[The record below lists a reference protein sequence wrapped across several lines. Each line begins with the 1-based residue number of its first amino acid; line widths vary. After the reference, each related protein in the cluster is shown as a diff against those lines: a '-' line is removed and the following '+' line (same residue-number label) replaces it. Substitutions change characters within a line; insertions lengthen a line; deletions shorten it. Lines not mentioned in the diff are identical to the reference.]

1 MIDYK
6 QIIPCIYLINGEAVD
21 TYEANRT
28 VIEDPVGL
36 ALSYD
41 NYGADAIFVF
51 DFSCEDEA
59 HTKNITIIRNIC
71 RTVDIPVVGV
81 AKYNSLDRIKQMI
94 YAGCAK
100 ACIYYDPE
108 SSGRLIEDA
117 GRRFGREHISVCVD
131 RSEQLDNIKNEVK
144 NYSSSILIKNED
156 ELEKC
161 AEWVLLNCTHN
172 IHPIVMGLVPL
183 YNRKTFHDAA
193 ADLRKFEI
201 TGVAGGDF
209 NKLYKEFMSFKRQ
222 CKSLGIAVNTFDS
235 KYRWEDF
242 KLNSD
247 GMLPVIVQDYKTDDV
262 LMMAYMNEEAYQKTV
277 ETGTMTY
284 FSRSRNALWVKGE
297 TSGHFQYM
305 KSLQIDCDNDTL
317 LAKVEQVGAAC
328 HTGNRSCF
336 YRDIVKG
343 QELHHDQAKV
353 FDEVYAVIEDRKKN
367 PKEGSY
373 TNYLFE
379 KGIDKILKKLGE
391 EATEIVIAAKNPDPE
406 EIKYEIADF
415 LYHAMVLM
423 VERGVTW
430 DEIRT
435 ELARR

>member
-277 ETGTMTY
+277 ETGIMTY
-284 FSRSRNALWVKGE
+284 WSRSRDELWVKGD
-297 TSGHFQYM
+297 TSGHYQFV
-305 KSLQIDCDNDTL
+305 KSLTADCDLDTI
-317 LAKVEQVGAAC
+317 LARVYQVGAAC
-328 HTGNRSCF
+328 HTGSRSCF
-336 YRDIVKG
+336 FNDMMKKRPDETNPMRVL
-343 QELHHDQAKV
+343 Q
-353 FDEVYAVIEDRKKN
+353 EVYKRILERKEN
-367 PKEGSY
+367 HVDDSY
-373 TNYLFE
+373 TNYIFDRGL
-379 KGIDKILKKLGE
+379 DKILKKFGE
-391 EATEIVIAAKNPDPE
+391 ECTEVIIESKNPDPE
-406 EIKYEIADF
+406 ELRYSISDLAYQVM
-415 LYHAMVLM
+415 LLM
-423 VERGVTW
+423 AEKGLSLEDVSK
-430 DEIRT
+430 
-435 ELARR
+435 ELSHR